1 MNDSARG
8 HDPGPSSLALFIA
21 TGAYCGYSRWAPG
34 TVGTLLG
41 LAVVLIPGVESA
53 PVLSGMILVGLIGGA
68 RTAQTVAAA
77 VGDRLTPLA
86 SRLKSRFQ
94 PRTERH
100 ADPSIVVI
108 DEIVGI
114 WIALLLLPKT
124 VVAYAVAF
132 LLFRLFD
139 VLKPQPARALER
151 LPGGW
156 GIMLDDVVAG
166 VYANLGAQG
175 MLWLLPFSS

>member
-1 MNDSARG
+1 MSDSARG
-8 HDPGPSSLALFIA
+8 DKPTPSFLTLFIA
-21 TGAYCGYSRWAPG
+21 TGAYSGYSPWAPG

-41 LAVVLIPGVESA
+41 LAVVLIPGAESA
-53 PVLSGMILVGLIGGA
+53 PVLGALILAGFTGGA
-68 RTAQTVAAA
+68 LTARTVAAA
-77 VGDRLTPLA
+77 VGDRLTPVA
-86 SRLKSRFQ
+86 SRLKWRLQ
-94 PRTERH
+94 PGAERH
-100 ADPSIVVI
+100 PDPSIVVI

-166 VYANLGAQG
+166 AYANLGAH
-175 MLWLLPFSS
+175 LIVWLLPFSF